1 MTREQEI
8 LAAAEEM
15 KARVESQARAAVDKG
30 DVATLEQLSKKY
42 FEIIARIKSLT
53 ENVHCL

>member
-1 MTREQEI
+1 MTTERDI

-15 KARVESQARAAVDKG
+15 KARVEDQARAAVDKG
-30 DVATLEQLSKKY
+30 DVVTLEKLSKKY
-42 FEIIARIKSLT
+42 FAIIARIKSLT